1 MPQRRQERINKIMIK
16 IQENK
21 FTMAKGI
28 INYLSE
34 NRQIISSIPEL
45 IQNLNQLNQKSDEI
59 ESKDTERKT
68 IRKGKLNVKY
78 SDKERVIVK
87 TLGIAGALNA
97 YSIKAELI
105 ELKKNSFT
113 TRTSLS
119 YMRDT
124 ELIGRLNFIRELA
137 QENLQALEG
146 FGITQDKF
154 EAFSQSVDKYEN
166 SVGQS
171 ESSRAIQKGAR
182 KTLEELFRELDILL
196 TSTDR
201 LTDGL
206 MEENPEFVRNYRLA
220 RKIYNPGMRHRI
232 MQNTSAG
239 NESTAAMIQDNGDNS
254 NGNIESG
261 TS

>member
-1 MPQRRQERINKIMIK
+1 MPHKRQERINKIMIK
-16 IQENK
+16 VQENK

-34 NRQIISSIPEL
+34 NQQIISSIPEL

-78 SDKERVIVK
+78 SDKSKVTVK
-87 TLGIAGALNA
+87 AFGVMGALNA
-97 YSIKAELI
+97 YAVKSGLV
-105 ELKKNSFT
+105 ELKNHTMLNRSALEK
-113 TRTSLS
+113 
-119 YMRDT
+119 MRDT

-171 ESSRAIQKGAR
+171 ESSKAIQKGAK
-182 KTLEELFRELDILL
+182 KTLEELFRELDLL
-196 TSTDR
+196 LSSTDR

-239 NESTAAMIQDNGDNS
+239 NTTPAVMIQDNGDK
-254 NGNIESG
+254 ESG